1 MIRRLLKNTMTR
13 GHCSRMM
20 SSGNF
25 QACTTLTEDEAMIQE
40 SVRRWAQEEL
50 APHVREMDR
59 DSKMKD
65 EIIHGL
71 FENGFM
77 GVEVEAEHGGTEASF
92 VSALLVVEELAKVD
106 PSVSVMCDIHNTLII
121 NMLRFWGSDELKQEW
136 LPRLSS
142 ECVGAFCL
150 SESGSGSDAFALK
163 TRAELSSDGGHY
175 TLNGEKMWI
184 SNSQQAGV
192 FFVMANAD
200 PSKGYKG
207 ITTFVVPADTE
218 GLEIGKPEDK
228 LGIRASSTC
237 PITFNDCKI
246 PSSNVLGE
254 IGKGY
259 KYAIEILNEGRV
271 GIGAQMIGLAQGA
284 YDAAMPYLFQRK
296 QFGNA
301 IGNYQGMEFQYA
313 QAATEIEAARLMVY
327 NAARL
332 KENGQPFIKESAMAK
347 LYAAQVAEN
356 VASKCIEWCGGVGFT
371 KDFPVEKFYR
381 DAKIGAIYEGTHN
394 IQLQTIAK
402 LIKPQFN

>member
-1 MIRRLLKNTMTR
+1 MMIRRLLKNTMR
-13 GHCSRMM
+13 VSHSRMM

-150 SESGSGSDAFALK
+150 SESGF
-163 TRAELSSDGGHY
+163 
-175 TLNGEKMWI
+175 
-184 SNSQQAGV
+184 
-192 FFVMANAD
+192 
-200 PSKGYKG
+200 
-207 ITTFVVPADTE
+207 
-218 GLEIGKPEDK
+218 
-228 LGIRASSTC
+228 
-237 PITFNDCKI
+237 
-246 PSSNVLGE
+246 
-254 IGKGY
+254 
-259 KYAIEILNEGRV
+259 GRV
-271 GIGAQMIGLAQGA
+271 RVEDSRGTL
-284 YDAAMPYLFQRK
+284 LRWW
-296 QFGNA
+296 
-301 IGNYQGMEFQYA
+301 
-313 QAATEIEAARLMVY
+313 TLH
-327 NAARL
+327 
-332 KENGQPFIKESAMAK
+332 
-347 LYAAQVAEN
+347 
-356 VASKCIEWCGGVGFT
+356 IEW
-371 KDFPVEKFYR
+371 
-381 DAKIGAIYEGTHN
+381 
-394 IQLQTIAK
+394 
-402 LIKPQFN
+402 